1 VGRWLTAALAC
12 ETQIIH
18 ENLNTDSVSG
28 GGSSSSSSSSSSEK
42 DNQLNTIEQILWDV

>member
-28 GGSSSSSSSSSSEK
+28 GGSSSSSSSSEK